1 MDIEDKVAKA
11 LEEALVVVS
20 AISSDSKPFSKD
32 FDGILIGKSGLLDS
46 LETVTLLINFEEK
59 ISGIFNAQIPLTVR
73 IFEELNTSFTKKLLI
88 EKAIKLIYR
97 E

>member
-1 MDIEDKVAKA
+1 MDIEDKVEKA

-32 FDGILIGKSGLLDS
+32 FDGILIGESGLLDS

-59 ISGIFNAQIPLTVR
+59 ISGIFNAHIPLTVT
-73 IFEELNTSFTKKLLI
+73 IFEELNTSFTKKVLI
-88 EKAIKLIYR
+88 EKAIKLINR